1 MQQQMKQ
8 HNFYMIDKYIHNL
21 QIQLKQEIYILSV
34 ETVLN
39 FQKCMFAIRKCSDLP
54 KNVGFSE
61 VKILKEILTTC
72 HVFCVQNI

>member
-1 MQQQMKQ
+1 MKCMLSEICMQQQMKQ

-54 KNVGFSE
+54 KNVGFS
-61 VKILKEILTTC
+61 LAHLPP
-72 HVFCVQNI
+72 

>member
-1 MQQQMKQ
+1 
-8 HNFYMIDKYIHNL
+8 MIDKYIHNL

-54 KNVGFSE
+54 KNVGFS
-61 VKILKEILTTC
+61 LA
-72 HVFCVQNI
+72 HRPP